1 MVMEISKLDEKYKMK
16 KYLNYSLSYGVMGL
30 VCGVYFREFTKV
42 MGFSGVTTLSKA
54 HPHLLMLGTILFLI
68 VALFSE
74 RLILEKEK
82 TFTLFMRIYN
92 IGLPLTVLMMLIRG
106 TLEVIGAPL
115 SKGLNASISGIAGIG
130 HILLGAGL
138 ILLIVSLKKA
148 KEK

>member
-1 MVMEISKLDEKYKMK
+1 MK
-16 KYLNYSLSYGVMGL
+16 RYLNYSLSYGVMGL
-30 VCGVYFREFTKV
+30 VCGVYFREFTKI
-42 MGFSGVTTLSKA
+42 MGFTGITTLSKA

-68 VALFSE
+68 VSLFSE

-106 TLEVIGAPL
+106 TLQVLGTPL

-130 HILLGAGL
+130 HILLGVGL

>member
-1 MVMEISKLDEKYKMK
+1 
-16 KYLNYSLSYGVMGL
+16 
-30 VCGVYFREFTKV
+30 
-42 MGFSGVTTLSKA
+42 
-54 HPHLLMLGTILFLI
+54 
-68 VALFSE
+68 
-74 RLILEKEK
+74 
-82 TFTLFMRIYN
+82 MRIYN

-106 TLEVIGAPL
+106 TLEVIAAPL

>member
-1 MVMEISKLDEKYKMK
+1 MK

-30 VCGVYFREFTKV
+30 ICGVYFREFTKI
-42 MGFSGVTTLSKA
+42 MGFTGVTTLSKA
-54 HPHLLMLGTILFLI
+54 HPHLLMLGTFLFLI

-74 RLILEKEK
+74 RLSLETDK
-82 TFTLFMRIYN
+82 TFKLFMRIYN

-115 SKGLNASISGIAGIG
+115 SKGLDASISGIAGIG
-130 HILLGAGL
+130 HILLGLGI
-138 ILLIVSLKKA
+138 ILFIFSLKKA

>member
-1 MVMEISKLDEKYKMK
+1 MK

-30 VCGVYFREFTKV
+30 ICGVYFREFTKI
-42 MGFSGVTTLSKA
+42 MGFTGVTTLSKA
-54 HPHLLMLGTILFLI
+54 HPHLLMLGTVLFLI

-74 RLILEKEK
+74 RLSLETDK
-82 TFTLFMRIYN
+82 TLIYN

-115 SKGLNASISGIAGIG
+115 SKGLDASISGIAGIG
-130 HILLGAGL
+130 HILLGLGI
-138 ILLIVSLKKA
+138 ILFIFSLKKA

>member
-1 MVMEISKLDEKYKMK
+1 MK

-30 VCGVYFREFTKV
+30 VCGVYFREFTKI
-42 MGFSGVTTLSKA
+42 MGFTGITTLSKA
-54 HPHLLMLGTILFLI
+54 HPHFLILGTMLFLI
-68 VALFSE
+68 VALFSD
-74 RLILEKEK
+74 RLDLEKDK
-82 TFTLFMRIYN
+82 TFALFMRIYN

-106 TLEVIGAPL
+106 TLQVLGTPL

-148 KEK
+148 KTK

>member
-1 MVMEISKLDEKYKMK
+1 MK

-30 VCGVYFREFTKV
+30 ICGVYFREFTKI
-42 MGFSGVTTLSKA
+42 MGFTGVTTLSKA
-54 HPHLLMLGTILFLI
+54 HPHLLMLGTFLFLI

-74 RLILEKEK
+74 RLSLETEK
-82 TFTLFMRIYN
+82 TFKLFMGIYN

-115 SKGLNASISGIAGIG
+115 SKGLDASISGIAGIG
-130 HILLGAGL
+130 HILLGLGI
-138 ILLIVSLKKA
+138 ILFIFSLKKA

>member
-1 MVMEISKLDEKYKMK
+1 MK

-30 VCGVYFREFTKV
+30 ICGVYFREFTKI
-42 MGFSGVTTLSKA
+42 MGFTGVTTLSKA
-54 HPHLLMLGTILFLI
+54 HPHLFMQGTVLFLI

-74 RLILEKEK
+74 RLSLETEK
-82 TFTLFMRIYN
+82 TFKLFMRMYN

-115 SKGLNASISGIAGIG
+115 SKGLDASISGIAGIG
-130 HILLGAGL
+130 HILLGLGI
-138 ILLIVSLKKA
+138 ILFIYSLKKA

>member
-1 MVMEISKLDEKYKMK
+1 MK

-30 VCGVYFREFTKV
+30 ICGVYFREFTKI
-42 MGFSGVTTLSKA
+42 MGFTGVTTLSKA
-54 HPHLLMLGTILFLI
+54 HPHLLMLGTFLFLI

-74 RLILEKEK
+74 RLSLETDK
-82 TFTLFMRIYN
+82 TLIYN

-115 SKGLNASISGIAGIG
+115 SKGLDASISGIAGIG
-130 HILLGAGL
+130 HILLGLGI
-138 ILLIVSLKKA
+138 ILFIYSLKKA

>member
-1 MVMEISKLDEKYKMK
+1 MK

-82 TFTLFMRIYN
+82 TFNLFMRIYN

>member
-1 MVMEISKLDEKYKMK
+1 MK
-16 KYLNYSLSYGVMGL
+16 KYLNCSLSYGVMGL
-30 VCGVYFREFTKV
+30 VCGVYFREFTKI
-42 MGFSGVTTLSKA
+42 MGFTGITTLSKA
-54 HPHLLMLGTILFLI
+54 HPHFLILGTMLFLI

>member
-1 MVMEISKLDEKYKMK
+1 MK

-30 VCGVYFREFTKV
+30 ICGVYFREFTKI
-42 MGFSGVTTLSKA
+42 MGFTGVTTLSKA
-54 HPHLLMLGTILFLI
+54 HPHLLMLGTFLFLI

-74 RLILEKEK
+74 RLSLETEK
-82 TFTLFMRIYN
+82 TFKLFMRMYN

-115 SKGLNASISGIAGIG
+115 SKGLDASISGIAGIG
-130 HILLGAGL
+130 HILLGLGI
-138 ILLIVSLKKA
+138 ILFIFSLKKA

>member
-1 MVMEISKLDEKYKMK
+1 MK

-30 VCGVYFREFTKV
+30 ICGVYFREFTKI
-42 MGFSGVTTLSKA
+42 MGFTGVTTLSKA
-54 HPHLLMLGTILFLI
+54 HPHLLMLGTFLFLI

-74 RLILEKEK
+74 RLSLETDK
-82 TFTLFMRIYN
+82 TFKLFMRIYN

-115 SKGLNASISGIAGIG
+115 SKGLDASISGIAGIG
-130 HILLGAGL
+130 HILLGLGI
-138 ILLIVSLKKA
+138 ILFIYSLKKA

>member
-1 MVMEISKLDEKYKMK
+1 M
-16 KYLNYSLSYGVMGL
+16 
-30 VCGVYFREFTKV
+30 
-42 MGFSGVTTLSKA
+42 
-54 HPHLLMLGTILFLI
+54 I

-106 TLEVIGAPL
+106 TLQVLGTPL

-130 HILLGAGL
+130 HILLGVGF

-148 KEK
+148 KTK

>member
-1 MVMEISKLDEKYKMK
+1 MK

-54 HPHLLMLGTILFLI
+54 HHHLLMLGTILFLI

>member
-1 MVMEISKLDEKYKMK
+1 MK

-30 VCGVYFREFTKV
+30 VCGVYFREFTKI

-54 HPHLLMLGTILFLI
+54 HPHFLILGTMLFLI
-68 VALFSE
+68 VALFSD
-74 RLILEKEK
+74 RLDLEKDK
-82 TFTLFMRIYN
+82 TFALFMRIYN

-106 TLEVIGAPL
+106 TLQVLGTPL

-130 HILLGAGL
+130 HILLGVGF

-148 KEK
+148 KTK

>member
-1 MVMEISKLDEKYKMK
+1 MK

-30 VCGVYFREFTKV
+30 ICGVYFREFTKI
-42 MGFSGVTTLSKA
+42 MGFTGETTLSKA
-54 HPHLLMLGTILFLI
+54 HPHLLMLGTFLFLI

-74 RLILEKEK
+74 RLSLETEK
-82 TFTLFMRIYN
+82 TFKLFMRMYN

-115 SKGLNASISGIAGIG
+115 SKGLDASISGIAGIG
-130 HILLGAGL
+130 HILLGLGI
-138 ILLIVSLKKA
+138 ILFIYSLKKA

>member
-1 MVMEISKLDEKYKMK
+1 MK

-42 MGFSGVTTLSKA
+42 MGFSGGTTLSKA

>member
-1 MVMEISKLDEKYKMK
+1 M
-16 KYLNYSLSYGVMGL
+16 
-30 VCGVYFREFTKV
+30 
-42 MGFSGVTTLSKA
+42 
-54 HPHLLMLGTILFLI
+54 LFLI
-68 VALFSE
+68 VALFSD
-74 RLILEKEK
+74 RLDLEKDK
-82 TFTLFMRIYN
+82 TFALFMRIYN

-106 TLEVIGAPL
+106 TLQVLGTPL

>member
-1 MVMEISKLDEKYKMK
+1 MK

-30 VCGVYFREFTKV
+30 ICGVYFREFTKI
-42 MGFSGVTTLSKA
+42 MGFTGVTTLSKA
-54 HPHLLMLGTILFLI
+54 HPHLLMLGTVLFLI

-74 RLILEKEK
+74 RLSLETDK
-82 TFTLFMRIYN
+82 TLIYN

-115 SKGLNASISGIAGIG
+115 SKGLDASISGIAGIG
-130 HILLGAGL
+130 HILLGLGI
-138 ILLIVSLKKA
+138 ILFIYSLKKA

>member
-1 MVMEISKLDEKYKMK
+1 MK

-30 VCGVYFREFTKV
+30 VCGVYFREFTKI
-42 MGFSGVTTLSKA
+42 MGFTGITTLSKA
-54 HPHLLMLGTILFLI
+54 HPHFLILGTMLFLI
-68 VALFSE
+68 VALFSD
-74 RLILEKEK
+74 RLDLEKDK
-82 TFTLFMRIYN
+82 TFALFMRIYN

>member
-1 MVMEISKLDEKYKMK
+1 MK

-30 VCGVYFREFTKV
+30 VCEVYFREFTKI
-42 MGFSGVTTLSKA
+42 MGFTGITTLSKA
-54 HPHLLMLGTILFLI
+54 HPHFLILGTMLFLI
-68 VALFSE
+68 VALFSD
-74 RLILEKEK
+74 RLDLEKDK
-82 TFTLFMRIYN
+82 TFALFMRIYN

-106 TLEVIGAPL
+106 TLQVLGTPL

-148 KEK
+148 KTK

>member
-1 MVMEISKLDEKYKMK
+1 MK

-30 VCGVYFREFTKV
+30 VCGVYFREFTKI
-42 MGFSGVTTLSKA
+42 MGFTGITTLSKA
-54 HPHLLMLGTILFLI
+54 HPHFLILGTMLFLI
-68 VALFSE
+68 VALFSD
-74 RLILEKEK
+74 RLDLEKDK
-82 TFTLFMRIYN
+82 TFALFMRIYN

-106 TLEVIGAPL
+106 TLQVLGTPL

-130 HILLGAGL
+130 HILLGVGF